1 MAWPDIF
8 LKVLK
13 DNDVRLISYVPDN
26 VLKPMIS
33 GVHADNYFMPIV
45 ATREDE
51 ALGLAAGGWMGGM
64 KSAVMMQTSGFA
76 LTANTLASLTMPSQI
91 PTIMIISERG
101 TMGEFQIAQTLVA
114 RTMRPVLDALGISH
128 HTLTDEANLEF
139 IVSRSIKQAVLTQTP
154 VAFILSPLLTGSNP
168 ASSAKTK
175 SQ

>member
-1 MAWPDIF
+1 MAWSDIF

-13 DNDVRLISYVPDN
+13 DNDVRLITYVPDN
-26 VLKPMIS
+26 VLKPLIA
-33 GVHADNYFMPIV
+33 GIHGDNYFMPIV

-51 ALGLAAGGWMGGM
+51 ALGLAAGGWMGGV

-76 LTANTLASLTMPSQI
+76 LTPNTLASLTVPSQI

-114 RTMRPVLDALGISH
+114 RTMRPVLDSLGISH
-128 HTLTDEANLEF
+128 HTLTDADDLEF
-139 IVSRSIKQAVLTQTP
+139 IVSRSIKQALLTQTP
-154 VAFILSPLLTGSNP
+154 VAFILSPLLTGGSP
-168 ASSAKTK
+168 ASAAKMK